1 MASVAQLEAALVK
14 ADAAGNTE
22 DARALAA
29 EIRRVRSTSDAAAPA
44 PSEIPQRRMPPISVA
59 GDRGTGFKQQV
70 KETGMTADERQ
81 AAVAGII
88 PVIASLAAG
97 PVLGGVVRAAA
108 PFVGARFA
116 PAIARFGQSISSGGL
131 APNLSIPQ
139 RVLGAGTAGAA
150 STAVVDPENIG
161 TGTAI
166 GVATPAAAK
175 VARTLIFRSTA
186 PTTKQLKDLSQTE
199 YNSPEVLAAS
209 VNVPAFQTL
218 RGELDQIAINAQYL
232 PTQHPKITK
241 ALTIMDEQQALGQPV
256 ALERLDELRRE
267 FSRAANSA
275 SFKER
280 EMGKAMVGK
289 IDDFIRNNTST
300 AAAERIEKARE
311 LFTYMSRSKAIDDI
325 MSKVDLAK
333 SGDKAS
339 VIQDEFRKISN
350 ASSRSYAAKKRQF
363 TDAEQAL
370 IADIAEG
377 RLDIDALRGTAN
389 LLAPATLNRS
399 LMFNLPGYGL
409 LASQFGP
416 AVGAGAA
423 AAAFGTGVTSRALA
437 NRLAIMRA
445 DQLRAQVATG
455 GAVRPRFSPQT
466 FPQVFPAFAPAAGS
480 NMLAEPAGESRNQ
493 LVR

>member
-29 EIRRVRSTSDAAAPA
+29 EIRRVRSTPDAAAPA

-70 KETGMTADERQ
+70 EETGMTADERQ

-97 PVLGGVVRAAA
+97 PVLGGAVRAAA
-108 PFVGARFA
+108 PLVGARFA
-116 PAIARFGQSISSGGL
+116 PAVARFGKSISSGGL

-166 GVATPAAAK
+166 GVATPAVAK
-175 VARTLIFRSTA
+175 VVRAFVRGKT

-325 MSKVDLAK
+325 MSKADLAK

-423 AAAFGTGVTSRALA
+423 AAAFGTGVTSRGLA
-437 NRLAIMRA
+437 NRLAVMRA

-480 NMLAEPAGESRNQ
+480 NMLAEPAGEPRNQ
-493 LVR
+493 LAR

>member
-22 DARALAA
+22 DARAFAA
-29 EIRRVRSTSDAAAPA
+29 EIRRMRSTPAAVAPA
-44 PSEIPQRRMPPISVA
+44 QSEIPQRRMPPISVA
-59 GDRGTGFKQQV
+59 GDRGTNFGQQV

-97 PVLGGVVRAAA
+97 PVLGGAVRAAA
-108 PFVGARFA
+108 PFVGARLA
-116 PAIARFGQSISSGGL
+116 PAITRFGQSISSGGL

-166 GVATPAAAK
+166 AVATPAAVK
-175 VARTLIFRSTA
+175 VVRTLARGTA

-311 LFTYMSRSKAIDDI
+311 LFTYMSRSKVIDDI
-325 MSKVDLAK
+325 ISKADLAK
-333 SGDKAS
+333 SGDRAS

-389 LLAPATLNRS
+389 LLMPTTLNRN
-399 LMFNLPGYGL
+399 LMLNLPGYGF

-416 AVGAGAA
+416 AVGASTA

-466 FPQVFPAFAPAAGS
+466 FPQVFPAFAPAADS
-480 NMLAEPAGESRNQ
+480 NMLAEPAGEFRNQ
-493 LVR
+493 LAR